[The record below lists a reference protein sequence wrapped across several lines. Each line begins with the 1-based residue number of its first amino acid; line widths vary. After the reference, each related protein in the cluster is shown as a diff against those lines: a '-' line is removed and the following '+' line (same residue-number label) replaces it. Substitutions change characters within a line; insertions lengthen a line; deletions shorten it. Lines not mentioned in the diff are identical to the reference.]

1 MNQVEIRTTSTDTR
15 RNAWTAGDVEQLV
28 GPAIPDLN
36 TIIVD
41 LALRFRMK
49 RALRNATI
57 TADGLRRSA
66 AKLARA
72 MEREEVPPFVRLERT
87 KIGEID
93 AEWIAVGETKSAPL
107 LYFHGGGFYMC
118 SPRTHRELIWRLA
131 RATGRKVCAIEYRK
145 APDHV
150 FPAWVDD
157 GFAAFTWLLEQG
169 HRADEILL
177 GGDSAGGNIALA
189 VTHRL
194 RRKRMPLPGGL
205 ILFSPWADL
214 GCEGASYVKNELR
227 DAMFEAKAVRS
238 LGAFLTQGQ
247 TLRDA
252 RDPERSP
259 IHADLTGFPRMLIFA
274 GSTEV
279 FLDDARTVARRA
291 KAAGVGVEFYI
302 YRHMP
307 HVFPLFARVLPRAKP
322 VFQTI
327 ARFAT

>member
-1 MNQVEIRTTSTDTR
+1 MLRIPISSKSFNKGKDGSRTMNQVEIRATSTDSL
-15 RNAWTAGDVEQLV
+15 RNGSAPGDVEQMV

-36 TIIVD
+36 TIMVD

-49 RALRNATI
+49 RAVKSDRI

-72 MEREEVPPFVRLERT
+72 LEQEKVPPFVRLERT
-87 KIGEID
+87 KVGEID
-93 AEWIAVGETKSAPL
+93 AEWIEVGETKGAPL

-118 SPRTHRELIWRLA
+118 SPRTHRELTWRLS

-157 GFAAFTWLLEQG
+157 GVAAFVWLLEQG
-169 HRADEILL
+169 HEANEILL

-194 RRKRMPLPGGL
+194 RSKRMPLPGGL

-214 GCEGASYVKNELR
+214 GCEGASYVKNKRR
-227 DAMFEAKAVRS
+227 DAMFQARAVRS
-238 LGAFLTQGQ
+238 LGAFLTQGH
-247 TLRDA
+247 TLRDV

-259 IHADLTGFPRMLIFA
+259 IHADRLSADAHLRRLDRSFP
-274 GSTEV
+274 G
-279 FLDDARTVARRA
+279 
-291 KAAGVGVEFYI
+291 
-302 YRHMP
+302 
-307 HVFPLFARVLPRAKP
+307 
-322 VFQTI
+322 
-327 ARFAT
+327 